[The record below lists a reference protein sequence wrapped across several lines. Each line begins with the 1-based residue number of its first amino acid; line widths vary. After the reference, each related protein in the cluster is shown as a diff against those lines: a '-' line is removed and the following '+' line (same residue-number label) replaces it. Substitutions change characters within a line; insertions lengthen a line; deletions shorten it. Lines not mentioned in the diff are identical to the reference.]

1 MSATAEQRN
10 DQVRAILQAASEAL
24 GPTEIARRI
33 NQDWCIIRGN
43 NGRAD
48 FAQSA
53 PVVPVLRRIGAL
65 TLKGKYWMP
74 KVAA

>member
-1 MSATAEQRN
+1 MTTTAEQRN
-10 DQVRAILQAASEAL
+10 DQVHAVLQAASEAL

-33 NQDWCIIRGN
+33 DQLWCINVTSRTKYP
-43 NGRAD
+43 
-48 FAQSA
+48 QSSA
-53 PVVPVLRRIGAL
+53 VVPVLRRIGAL

>member
-10 DQVRAILQAASEAL
+10 DQVRAILQAASKAL

-33 NQDWCIIRGN
+33 DAEWCSLPYRG
-43 NGRAD
+43 RRSP
-48 FAQSA
+48 QSA